1 MVTEH
6 DRGFRVAT
14 VRKSGGT
21 DLTVVKKRQV
31 FPVYEACRESSILGP
46 GSTGAVYR
54 RKFGSGLLLSIV
66 FSLPG
71 LLTFRARQ
79 AGVGAWVPQ
88 GRCHGFNA
96 GEGNDRL
103 SRFVRIAVNIPFWEA
118 AFNWSDLPVQ
128 VWEVAL
134 AIRAFS
140 VCPVCSL
147 LGQ

>member
-1 MVTEH
+1 MNIPSR
-6 DRGFRVAT
+6 DRILRERSIGAS
-14 VRKSGGT
+14 SG
-21 DLTVVKKRQV
+21 V
-31 FPVYEACRESSILGP
+31 
-46 GSTGAVYR
+46 GSCYQ
-54 RKFGSGLLLSIV
+54 SV

-71 LLTFRARQ
+71 VLTFRARQ
-79 AGVGAWVPQ
+79 AGAEAWVPQ
-88 GRCHGFNA
+88 GRCQGFNA

-103 SRFVRIAVNIPFWEA
+103 SRFVRIVVNIPFWKA
-118 AFNWSDLPVQ
+118 AFSWSDLPVQ

>member
-1 MVTEH
+1 M
-6 DRGFRVAT
+6 
-14 VRKSGGT
+14 
-21 DLTVVKKRQV
+21 L
-31 FPVYEACRESSILGP
+31 
-46 GSTGAVYR
+46 ST
-54 RKFGSGLLLSIV
+54 V

-79 AGVGAWVPQ
+79 AEVGAWVPQ

-118 AFNWSDLPVQ
+118 AFNWSNLPVQ

-140 VCPVCSL
+140 VSQVCSL

>member
-1 MVTEH
+1 M
-6 DRGFRVAT
+6 
-14 VRKSGGT
+14 
-21 DLTVVKKRQV
+21 
-31 FPVYEACRESSILGP
+31 PVHEACREYSILGP
-46 GSTGAVYR
+46 DSTGAVNR
-54 RKFGSGLLLSIV
+54 RKFGSGLLLSTV
-66 FSLPG
+66 FSFTG

-79 AGVGAWVPQ
+79 AAVGAWVPQ

-118 AFNWSDLPVQ
+118 AFNWSNLPVQ